1 MRNGSSLR
9 ARTPPAAAPVYG
21 ERGAAIC
28 VRGCWVMSAES
39 SGPGRPRRP
48 LGVGAHGWSRPPT
61 WEQLVVIGDA
71 QEEGQVVADVAA
83 LGVYED
89 VPAQAK
95 AAASRGEKRFVP
107 EGSAPKAAS

>member
-1 MRNGSSLR
+1 MLR
-9 ARTPPAAAPVYG
+9 APDLDG
-21 ERGAAIC
+21 RGALW
-28 VRGCWVMSAES
+28 VWGRMDGC
-39 SGPGRPRRP
+39 GQ
-48 LGVGAHGWSRPPT
+48 SRPPT